1 MSLRINH
8 NISAINSH
16 RNLIQNTKT
25 QAKNLERLSSGLKIN
40 RGADAPAG
48 LIISERLRAQV
59 AGLNQAIDNSE
70 AGISL
75 MQTAEGALEEVNRA
89 LINIRQLTVA
99 SANEATNDD
108 FMLEANQEEILNSL
122 QLIDRISRIANY
134 GKKAILDGSMGANG
148 ITTGDHLE
156 FIEASVDTQTSPVG
170 GYDIMI
176 KEAATRSMIEG
187 SVALSTDI
195 IDREEQITLVEG
207 GKTLNFVTTAGD
219 TVETTMNKLE
229 KALKASGLNI
239 EMLREPGMATE
250 ANQPQFLAFRHKEY
264 GSEPSFQVASN
275 TAGLLSANSDV
286 PVLVQN
292 GIDVSGTIGGE
303 FAQGEGQVL
312 TGSEPTKVSGI
323 QIKYTG
329 DVAPEGEFA
338 GTVTI
343 AQNSSVFQIG
353 ANHEQSTSFSL
364 RSTGTKRLG
373 KGIEN
378 DSGFRSL
385 HEIDVTDTQ
394 KALDSMKIVDRA
406 IEEISSFRGDMGA
419 FQKNN
424 LESNLNYL
432 RNAHENLT
440 NAESVIRDADMAE
453 EMTQYARNQIMV
465 QSNTA
470 MLAQA
475 NQTPNAVLTL
485 LQGRA

>member
-48 LIISERLRAQV
+48 LIISERLRSQV
-59 AGLNQAIDNSE
+59 SGLKQAIDNSE

-99 SANEATNDD
+99 SANEATNDE
-108 FMLEANQEEILNSL
+108 FMLDANQEEIENTL
-122 QLIDRISRIANY
+122 QLIDRISKISNF

-156 FIEASVDTQTSPVG
+156 FIEATTETKTSPVG
-170 GYDIMI
+170 GYDILI
-176 KEAATRSMIEG
+176 KEAATRSIFEG
-187 SVALSTDI
+187 TVGLSKAI
-195 IDREEQITLVEG
+195 IDQEEQLTLVEG

-229 KALKASGLNI
+229 KALKASGLNLEI
-239 EMLREPGMATE
+239 LREPGMATDP
-250 ANQPQFLAFRHKEY
+250 NQQQLLVLRHKEF
-264 GSEPSFQVASN
+264 GSEALFQVASN
-275 TAGLLSANSDV
+275 TPGLLSSEGDV
-286 PVLVQN
+286 PVYVQN
-292 GIDVSGTIGGE
+292 GIDVAGTIGGE
-303 FAQGEGQVL
+303 FAHGKGQVL
-312 TGSEPTKVSGI
+312 TGSEPTKVSGV
-323 QIKYTG
+323 QVKYTG
-329 DVAPEGEFA
+329 EQAPDGEFA

-353 ANHEQSTSFSL
+353 ANYDQSTAFSL
-364 RSTGTKRLG
+364 RNTGTKRLG
-373 KGIEN
+373 NGIVN
-378 DSGFRSL
+378 DSGFKSL
-385 HEIDVTDTQ
+385 HQIDVTDTQ
-394 KALDSMKIVDRA
+394 KALDSMKLVDKA
-406 IEEISSFRGDMGA
+406 IEEVSSFRGDMGA

-453 EMTQYARNQIMV
+453 EMTNYTRNQIMV

-475 NQTPNAVLTL
+475 NQTPNAVLSL
-485 LQGRA
+485 LQGRG

>member
-1 MSLRINH
+1 
-8 NISAINSH
+8 
-16 RNLIQNTKT
+16 
-25 QAKNLERLSSGLKIN
+25 
-40 RGADAPAG
+40 
-48 LIISERLRAQV
+48 
-59 AGLNQAIDNSE
+59 
-70 AGISL
+70 
-75 MQTAEGALEEVNRA
+75 
-89 LINIRQLTVA
+89 
-99 SANEATNDD
+99 
-108 FMLEANQEEILNSL
+108 
-122 QLIDRISRIANY
+122 
-134 GKKAILDGSMGANG
+134 
-148 ITTGDHLE
+148 
-156 FIEASVDTQTSPVG
+156 
-170 GYDIMI
+170 
-176 KEAATRSMIEG
+176 
-187 SVALSTDI
+187 
-195 IDREEQITLVEG
+195 
-207 GKTLNFVTTAGD
+207 
-219 TVETTMNKLE
+219 
-229 KALKASGLNI
+229 
-239 EMLREPGMATE
+239 
-250 ANQPQFLAFRHKEY
+250 
-264 GSEPSFQVASN
+264 
-275 TAGLLSANSDV
+275 
-286 PVLVQN
+286 
-292 GIDVSGTIGGE
+292 
-303 FAQGEGQVL
+303 L

-323 QIKYTG
+323 QVKYTG

-453 EMTQYARNQIMV
+453 EMTNFTRNQIMV

>member
-8 NISAINSH
+8 NISAMNSH

-48 LIISERLRAQV
+48 LIISERLRSQMS
-59 AGLNQAIDNSE
+59 GLKQAIDNSE

-89 LINIRQLTVA
+89 LINIRQLAVA
-99 SANEATNDD
+99 SANEGTNDE
-108 FMLEANQEEILNSL
+108 FMLEANQEEIVNSL

-156 FIEASVDTQTSPVG
+156 FIQATVDTQSSPVG
-170 GYDIMI
+170 GYDVQIN
-176 KEAATRSMIEG
+176 EASTRSTFEG
-187 SVALSTDI
+187 AVGLSTAI
-195 IDREEQITLVEG
+195 IDQEEQITVVEG
-207 GKTLNFVTTAGD
+207 GKTLNFVTTVGD

-229 KALKASGLNI
+229 KALKASGLNLELI
-239 EMLREPGMATE
+239 REPGMATE
-250 ANQPQFLAFRHKEY
+250 PNQPQLLVFRHKEF

-275 TAGLLSANSDV
+275 TPGLLSTDGDV
-286 PVLVQN
+286 PVLIQN

-303 FAQGEGQVL
+303 FAQGKGQVL
-312 TGSEPTKVSGI
+312 TGSEPTKVSGV
-323 QIKYTG
+323 QVKYTG
-329 DVAPEGEFA
+329 DLAPEGGFA
-338 GTVTI
+338 GSVTI
-343 AQNSSVFQIG
+343 AQNSSIFQIG
-353 ANHEQSTSFSL
+353 ANYKQSTAFSL

-373 KGIEN
+373 NGILN
-378 DSGFRSL
+378 DSGFKSL
-385 HEIDVTDTQ
+385 QQIDVTETQ
-394 KALDSMKIVDRA
+394 KALDTMKIVDRA
-406 IEEISSFRGDMGA
+406 IEEVSAFRGEMGA

-453 EMTQYARNQIMV
+453 EMTNFTRNQIMV

-475 NQTPNAVLTL
+475 NQTPNSVLTL

>member
-59 AGLNQAIDNSE
+59 AGLRQAIDNSE

-99 SANEATNDD
+99 SANEATNDE
-108 FMLEANQEEILNSL
+108 FMLEANQEEIINNL

-176 KEAATRSMIEG
+176 KEASTRSTIEG

-207 GKTLNFVTTAGD
+207 GKTLNFVTTAG
-219 TVETTMNKLE
+219 
-229 KALKASGLNI
+229 A
-239 EMLREPGMATE
+239 
-250 ANQPQFLAFRHKEY
+250 
-264 GSEPSFQVASN
+264 
-275 TAGLLSANSDV
+275 
-286 PVLVQN
+286 
-292 GIDVSGTIGGE
+292 VS
-303 FAQGEGQVL
+303 
-312 TGSEPTKVSGI
+312 
-323 QIKYTG
+323 YT
-329 DVAPEGEFA
+329 
-338 GTVTI
+338 
-343 AQNSSVFQIG
+343 
-353 ANHEQSTSFSL
+353 H
-364 RSTGTKRLG
+364 
-373 KGIEN
+373 
-378 DSGFRSL
+378 
-385 HEIDVTDTQ
+385 
-394 KALDSMKIVDRA
+394 
-406 IEEISSFRGDMGA
+406 
-419 FQKNN
+419 
-424 LESNLNYL
+424 
-432 RNAHENLT
+432 
-440 NAESVIRDADMAE
+440 
-453 EMTQYARNQIMV
+453 
-465 QSNTA
+465 
-470 MLAQA
+470 
-475 NQTPNAVLTL
+475 LTL
-485 LQGRA
+485 PTNREV

>member
-1 MSLRINH
+1 M
-8 NISAINSH
+8 
-16 RNLIQNTKT
+16 
-25 QAKNLERLSSGLKIN
+25 
-40 RGADAPAG
+40 
-48 LIISERLRAQV
+48 V
-59 AGLNQAIDNSE
+59 
-70 AGISL
+70 
-75 MQTAEGALEEVNRA
+75 
-89 LINIRQLTVA
+89 TV
-99 SANEATNDD
+99 
-108 FMLEANQEEILNSL
+108 
-122 QLIDRISRIANY
+122 
-134 GKKAILDGSMGANG
+134 
-148 ITTGDHLE
+148 
-156 FIEASVDTQTSPVG
+156 P
-170 GYDIMI
+170 
-176 KEAATRSMIEG
+176 
-187 SVALSTDI
+187 
-195 IDREEQITLVEG
+195 
-207 GKTLNFVTTAGD
+207 
-219 TVETTMNKLE
+219 
-229 KALKASGLNI
+229 
-239 EMLREPGMATE
+239 
-250 ANQPQFLAFRHKEY
+250 
-264 GSEPSFQVASN
+264 
-275 TAGLLSANSDV
+275 
-286 PVLVQN
+286 
-292 GIDVSGTIGGE
+292 
-303 FAQGEGQVL
+303 
-312 TGSEPTKVSGI
+312 
-323 QIKYTG
+323 
-329 DVAPEGEFA
+329 A

-453 EMTQYARNQIMV
+453 EMTNFTRNQIMV